1 MRTPS
6 SPSPGPRPNRA
17 PRLGPL
23 VALLVLVGAGCSSGN
38 QDDAPAATPTT
49 PPTTA
54 APTTTAPAGGATTAT
69 GNLAR
74 ARVRLQ
80 EVARLESPVGM
91 ALRRGDP
98 GIYFIEQTGRLRVL
112 RDGRMDPDAVLD
124 LSDQV
129 KAGGEQGLLGIAF
142 SPDGRFLYLDFTD
155 NGGDTHVAE
164 FAMRGGRP
172 DPGSRREVL
181 TVDQPFANHNGG
193 QLAFGPD
200 GNLYI
205 ALGDGGSA
213 GDPFGNGQSLD
224 ALLGKIL
231 RIDPRPSGGRPY
243 GIPPDNPF
251 VNRAGARPE
260 IWDYG
265 LRNPW
270 RFSFD
275 PATRDL
281 WIADVGQGDW
291 EEVDH
296 EPAGQGGRNY
306 GWNRLEG
313 SHRFNGDAPR
323 GAVGPV
329 VEYDHSDGA
338 CTVIGGSVYRG
349 GDIPDLRGA
358 YLYGDYCAGWIRA
371 VSAGGR
377 TGSPRDLGINVPS
390 LTSFGTDQRGEL
402 FALSGAGQVFRIVG
416 ARAPV
421 MWLRLAIAPLRE
433 IGAAQR
439 SVAAGRGQQQRA
451 PRIRDRRLGLARGCP

>member
-1 MRTPS
+1 MRTHAS
-6 SPSPGPRPNRA
+6 SSSRLARGRA
-17 PRLGPL
+17 LA
-23 VALLVLVGAGCSSGN
+23 VLLVLVAAGCSGGATG
-38 QDDAPAATPTT
+38 DRAPAATTA
-49 PPTTA
+49 PPATA
-54 APTTTAPAGGATTAT
+54 APTTSAPAGSGTAPAT
-69 GNLAR
+69 GDLAR

-91 ALRRGDP
+91 ALRKGDP
-98 GIYFIEQTGRLRVL
+98 AIYLIEQPGRVRTLRG
-112 RDGRMDPDAVLD
+112 GRVDPDPVLD
-124 LSDQV
+124 LTSQIRS
-129 KAGGEQGLLGIAF
+129 GGEQGLLGIAF
-142 SPDGRFLYLDFTD
+142 APDGRFLYLDFTD
-155 NGGDTHVAE
+155 TNGDTHIAE

-172 DPGSRREVL
+172 DPGSQRNVL

-205 ALGDGGSA
+205 ALGDGGGA
-213 GDPFGNGQSLD
+213 GDPFGNGQSLG

-243 GIPPDNPF
+243 GIPRDNPF
-251 VNRAGARPE
+251 VNRSGARPE

-296 EPAGQGGRNY
+296 EPAGRGGRNY

-313 SHRFNGDAPR
+313 SHRFNGDPPA

-329 VEYDHSDGA
+329 LEYDHSGGA

-349 GDIPDLRGA
+349 GAIPDLRGA
-358 YLYGDYCAGWIRA
+358 YLYGDYCLGWVKAVRA
-371 VSAGGR
+371 DRVGA
-377 TGSPRDLGINVPS
+377 PRDLGINLPS
-390 LTSFGTDQRGEL
+390 LTSFGTDRRGEL
-402 FALSGAGQVFRIVG
+402 FALSGAGPVYRIV
-416 ARAPV
+416 RA
-421 MWLRLAIAPLRE
+421 
-433 IGAAQR
+433 
-439 SVAAGRGQQQRA
+439 
-451 PRIRDRRLGLARGCP
+451 